1 MWYCRVCTYV
11 QVCKH
16 VREYVSVG
24 VHVFMCVPCT
34 CMPTCERLCVSVQ
47 VCTCTCVCP
56 CTCVHTFLGYV
67 CVLGLQWVDVSQ
79 ALPGISQVHVPVFLG
94 TCVYRSV
101 VHQWVNRVIKGS
113 VSSRLLPTLLRYSPV
128 GTHMCECEHP
138 RVYAHVWCVSVC
150 VGMCLVHV

>member
-1 MWYCRVCTYV
+1 MWCFRACTYV

-16 VREYVSVG
+16 VREYVPVG
-24 VHVFMCVPCT
+24 VHVFVCMPCT
-34 CMPTCERLCVSVQ
+34 RVR
-47 VCTCTCVCP
+47 
-56 CTCVHTFLGYV
+56 TFLGYV
-67 CVLGLQWVDVSQ
+67 CVLGLQWVGVSQ
-79 ALPGISQVHVPVFLG
+79 ALPGISQVHAPVFLG

-101 VHQWVNRVIKGS
+101 VHQRVNRVITGS

-138 RVYAHVWCVSVC
+138 RVYAHVWCVSTC